1 MLLVVILIPLTGRQ
15 SNQFTTRLFRFNSI
29 HPKHQFIR
37 ERQRQCLLINN
48 VPAIITRPRPACSF
62 HSLAHDHMLLST
74 LKLHRRIC
82 KGLSVFL
89 PMLRSTQPT
98 HPHSNLIKSLWLHMC
113 IVIWLKFVFS
123 CGLLMPLGQSWCSW
137 VTQEALHIHRS
148 EWMKEWNFSL
158 PFLSNLHA
166 LSHKY
171 AKSW

>member
-98 HPHSNLIKSLWLHMC
+98 HPHSNFKEFVVTYVYSYLIKVCLLLWAANAIRTEL
-113 IVIWLKFVFS
+113 V
-123 CGLLMPLGQSWCSW
+123 LMGNTGGPPYS
-137 VTQEALHIHRS
+137 QE
-148 EWMKEWNFSL
+148 
-158 PFLSNLHA
+158 
-166 LSHKY
+166 
-171 AKSW
+171 